1 MIKEYKVSVA
11 IATYNGAKYIKEQ
24 LYSIFS
30 QTVLPNEIVICDDI
44 STDDTV
50 AIAVAE
56 LEIHNISYSICVNKS
71 RKGFIKNFEK
81 AMSRCS
87 GDIICISDQDDYWV
101 ENKIET
107 VLKEFSLNKKIH
119 VIINNQKLVDAKLE
133 WYGETEFDSIDR
145 INSRH
150 LYISGCCTSVRKCFL
165 DFILPIDPLV
175 QGHDLWIHEIA
186 SVLGVREVI
195 REPLQ
200 LYRRHGM
207 NESNSLA
214 SSVVKATFA
223 SRLKAIVDSNP
234 EANWIEE
241 VRRLN
246 LYLNKLSSDKEIFEL
261 LGIDSNRVFLARND
275 IVNRIKN
282 IETRLLISKNK
293 RYKRMLMIFK
303 LFRSG
308 GYDDFSGV
316 KTAVLDLIR

>member
-24 LYSIFS
+24 LHSILS
-30 QTVLPNEIVICDDI
+30 QTVLPDEIVLCDDI

-50 AIAVAE
+50 AVAVAE
-56 LEIHNISYSICVNKS
+56 LEGYNVSYNVCVNKS

-87 GDIICISDQDDYWV
+87 GDIVLISDQDDYWA

-107 VLKEFSLNKKIH
+107 VLREFSLNKKIH
-119 VIINNQKLVDAKLE
+119 VIINNQKLVDAKLD

-145 INSRH
+145 LNSRH

-165 DFILPIDPLV
+165 DFILPIDPFV

-186 SVLGVREVI
+186 SLLGVRGVI

-214 SSVVKATFA
+214 SSVVKVTF
-223 SRLKAIVDSNP
+223 SSKLKAIADSNP
-234 EANWIEE
+234 ENNWIEE
-241 VRRLN
+241 IRRLK
-246 LYLNKLSSDKEIFEL
+246 LYLNKINYDKKIVEV
-261 LGIDSNRVFLARND
+261 LGVDNNSVILARND

-282 IETRLLISKNK
+282 IESRLQISKNK

-308 GYDDFSGV
+308 GYDNFSGI
-316 KTAVLDLIR
+316 KTAILDLIR